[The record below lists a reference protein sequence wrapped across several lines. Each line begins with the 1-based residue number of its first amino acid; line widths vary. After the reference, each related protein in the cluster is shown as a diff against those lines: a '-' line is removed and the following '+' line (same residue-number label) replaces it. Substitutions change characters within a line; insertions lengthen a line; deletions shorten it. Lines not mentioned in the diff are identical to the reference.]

1 MEQTKPISL
10 VWLYQI
16 QLQRFNTDLNS
27 RFKRDLNSNFWMAD
41 YTCGGC
47 KYYFDS
53 KTYPVIDD
61 ASWKNLTRDLLKA
74 CHASGAS
81 FYNAGGS
88 KRGCDN
94 RNLRCTHSRL
104 YRNQSSQSPRNAKGL
119 SGRENLE
126 YRLESL
132 QNSKRHARGKAGQT
146 ELPKRLAT
154 KKALTIDDKCNAAFT
169 IYRDKTGFYFKG
181 GQGPVQHCHHYWH
194 SPELMSAPVQFLD
207 SNEQAILMSMANA
220 HAGNGVCR
228 NVCLERNSIFLSC
241 SKVRHLHGITGNKEK
256 DESTDDGGNLRQQFK
271 DHGVSFC
278 FLYHQLG
285 QYGEVVENKKNQQ
298 QGTVV
303 NETYISHSEEED
315 QPSISAEP
323 LSHEQE
329 NENMY
334 GYAMSHRE
342 KSSNGVDEHLW
353 IALAY
358 VTPQSRRLFRLYL
371 QKFRSLILQFLPT
384 YEMQRGEGAA
394 IT

>member
-1 MEQTKPISL
+1 
-10 VWLYQI
+10 
-16 QLQRFNTDLNS
+16 
-27 RFKRDLNSNFWMAD
+27 
-41 YTCGGC
+41 
-47 KYYFDS
+47 
-53 KTYPVIDD
+53 
-61 ASWKNLTRDLLKA
+61 
-74 CHASGAS
+74 
-81 FYNAGGS
+81 
-88 KRGCDN
+88 
-94 RNLRCTHSRL
+94 
-104 YRNQSSQSPRNAKGL
+104 
-119 SGRENLE
+119 
-126 YRLESL
+126 
-132 QNSKRHARGKAGQT
+132 
-146 ELPKRLAT
+146 
-154 KKALTIDDKCNAAFT
+154 
-169 IYRDKTGFYFKG
+169 
-181 GQGPVQHCHHYWH
+181 
-194 SPELMSAPVQFLD
+194 
-207 SNEQAILMSMANA
+207 MANA

-358 VTPQSRRLFRLYL
+358 VTPQSRCLFRLYPHVL
-371 QKFRSLILQFLPT
+371 KFDVTMGSTNEEKRPLLIVSGRTPWGENFIIMRAYLPN
-384 YEMQRGEGAA
+384 
-394 IT
+394 